1 MIKFFLNSRLERTLL
16 RCISIQILIWII
28 FYPGLYSKDSF
39 EILNSVRNGLISNTH
54 TVQWA
59 LFVRYVSLDGAYPQ
73 FVTLIS
79 SIILVYAVIIFTYSF
94 FEDNLAAKVSTL
106 VCLSPLVWGMGLTL
120 WHDIPSTSGFLL
132 IASLFNKRVHENN
145 FLKAATKYNLVL
157 GSILITFRPNGLPT
171 ILLAFVFFQIF
182 YRSRKYLKILA
193 FSLGFSLLTVLFTAL
208 IFDSIPPI
216 NKVKSQE
223 WMVNDISCYL
233 SKHDDKFFVEKNLDN
248 IGTIERWA
256 SIHAC
261 DFLNSAGIT
270 KTKTFERF
278 EFIPSAWFSLLK
290 NEPIFILKTHLY
302 RNSYLLPIPIDGLPN
317 PPFIHS
323 NIEPNNIGITHKF
336 ALVSDFARN
345 LIRAYNY
352 FNEILAWVGLWILII
367 AYVLILQANSKSFT
381 LFLSLSLSFILLIFA
396 PIPDARYALFTLIAG
411 QILLLGFLL
420 NRPKSRIS
428 IQT

>member
-28 FYPGLYSKDSF
+28 FHPGLFSKDSF
-39 EILNSVRNGLISNTH
+39 EVLNSVRNGLISNTH

-59 LFVRYVSLDGAYPQ
+59 LFVRYVSWDGAYPQ
-73 FVTLIS
+73 FVTLLS

-94 FEDNLAAKVSTL
+94 FEDILAAKVSTL
-106 VCLSPLVWGMGLTL
+106 VCLTPLVWGMGLTL
-120 WHDIPSTSGFLL
+120 WHDIPSTSGLLL
-132 IASLFNKRVHENN
+132 IASLFNKKINENN

-157 GSILITFRPNGLPT
+157 GSIFITFRPNGLPT
-171 ILLAFVFFQIF
+171 ILFAYLFFLIF
-182 YRSRKYLKILA
+182 NRSKKYLKTFAYTI
-193 FSLGFSLLTVLFTAL
+193 GFSLLTITFTAL
-208 IFDSIPPI
+208 ILNSISPI

-233 SKHDDKFFVEKNLDN
+233 SKYQDKKFVSKDLNN
-248 IGTIERWA
+248 IGTIELWA
-256 SIHAC
+256 SDYAC
-261 DFLNSAGIT
+261 NFLNSAEIA
-270 KTKTFERF
+270 KTKSFE
-278 EFIPSAWFSLLK
+278 ELDFIPSAWFSLLR
-290 NEPIFILKTHLY
+290 NEPIFILKTHFY

-336 ALVSDFARN
+336 SLVSDFARN
-345 LIRAYNY
+345 LMRAYNY
-352 FNEILAWVGLWILII
+352 FNGILAWVGLWTLII
-367 AYVLILQANSKSFT
+367 ACVLILQANSKSFT

-420 NRPKSRIS
+420 NRPQILNFYR
-428 IQT
+428 